1 MAALNPGDTYPSYV
15 VVHADGEGVPI
26 SFPLGNDGLVR
37 VTSLRLSLRFG
48 LSEEFMFL
56 DEEVYDAL
64 SGDLINTIE
73 QPPVCDGDSKE
84 WLLRPGRFRIYGV
97 SQPVMG
103 ASTELVTPHRS
114 STGTVQLTPATPVKV
129 EHAEEL
135 ITILSN
141 DSDENSPTLALPKTS
156 PMVNSPLPES
166 SQRSPIPLSH
176 QPLHNCQ

>member
-1 MAALNPGDTYPSYV
+1 MAALNPGNTYPSYV

-26 SFPLGNDGLVR
+26 SFPLGNDGLLR

-84 WLLRPGRFRIYGV
+84 WFLRPERFRVYGV

-103 ASTELVTPHRS
+103 ASIELVIPPLVYKHRS
-114 STGTVQLTPATPVKV
+114 AHPCHTGEGRA
-129 EHAEEL
+129 
-135 ITILSN
+135 
-141 DSDENSPTLALPKTS
+141 
-156 PMVNSPLPES
+156 
-166 SQRSPIPLSH
+166 
-176 QPLHNCQ
+176 C

>member
-1 MAALNPGDTYPSYV
+1 MAALNDGNSHSSYAIIY
-15 VVHADGEGVPI
+15 ADGDGVPV
-26 SFPLGNDGLVR
+26 SFPVGNDGLAC
-37 VTSLRLSLRFG
+37 VTSLRLSLRFWF
-48 LSEEFMFL
+48 SENFMFV